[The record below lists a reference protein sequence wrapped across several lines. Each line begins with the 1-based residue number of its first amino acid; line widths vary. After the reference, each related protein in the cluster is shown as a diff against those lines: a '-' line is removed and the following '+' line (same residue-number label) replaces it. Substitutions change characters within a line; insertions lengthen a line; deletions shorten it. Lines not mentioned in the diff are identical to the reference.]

1 MPALNKPRISEPAP
15 LIGQMAGEYR
25 LLRKLGAGG
34 FGAVYEAEHPL
45 LKRRAA
51 VKVLHASSGLDST
64 TVQRFI
70 EEARSASQI
79 RHRHIVDIFS
89 FGTLPNGQYFYV
101 MDLLEGAPLDRYL
114 KEHGRL
120 EPEVALP
127 LLRPIASALDALHA
141 ASIVHRDL
149 KPANIFLAWDSN
161 GEVVPKLLDF
171 GLVKLLAHP
180 SVHTQSG
187 VPMGTP
193 YYMSPEQCRGEHV
206 DARADVYSFG
216 VLCHELLTGAPPF
229 TGDSATAVLVAH
241 VMKDPP
247 RISEVRP
254 ELSPELDEPVLRMLA
269 KLPAARPASAG
280 AALLELEK
288 AARLL
293 GMTLASGPP
302 WLPRPA
308 VTEFEAAPAIGSAST
323 ELASDTP
330 VSALRAVSR
339 GIERATGSRRRLT
352 AVVIAVLA
360 VSLAAVVLTMVR
372 QRPTTPP
379 EALPPS
385 GVAEAP
391 APVSPPPRALP
402 PPAPAPE
409 LPPAPPEQVALT
421 LQGPPGGAVVR
432 LGDRILGDAASPI
445 LLPYGTE
452 PLELTVAA
460 KGYETR
466 KVTVTPNASLELH
479 LTLEP
484 IKRRPGKRSALPRDL
499 ENPF

>member
-1 MPALNKPRISEPAP
+1 MSALNKPRISEPAS

-51 VKVLHASSGLDST
+51 VKVLHSNLGLDST

-149 KPANIFLAWDSN
+149 KPANIFLAWDSS

-193 YYMSPEQCRGEHV
+193 FYMSPEQCRGEQV

-247 RISEVRP
+247 KISELCP

-269 KLPAARPASAG
+269 KVPAERPASAG
-280 AALLELEK
+280 VALVELEK

-308 VTEFEAAPAIGSAST
+308 VTEFEAVPVSGSAST
-323 ELASDTP
+323 EATGETP
-330 VSALRAVSR
+330 VSELRAAS
-339 GIERATGSRRRLT
+339 GAIARAAVARRRLT
-352 AVVIAVLA
+352 MAVIAVLA
-360 VSLAAVVLTMVR
+360 VSLGAVMLTMLRRGGTPPADAPPPAGTAVA
-372 QRPTTPP
+372 PGPANPPPP
-379 EALPPS
+379 EAPPP
-385 GVAEAP
+385 EP
-391 APVSPPPRALP
+391 APR
-402 PPAPAPE
+402 PAA
-409 LPPAPPEQVALT
+409 PEQVALT
-421 LQGPPGGAVVR
+421 LHGPPSGAIVR
-432 LGDRILGDAASPI
+432 HGDRIMGDAASPI
-445 LLPYGTE
+445 LLPYGVE
-452 PLELTVAA
+452 PLELSVAA

-466 KVTVTPNASLELH
+466 SVTVTPNAALELR

-484 IKRRPGKRSALPRDL
+484 SKRRPGRRGALPRDL
-499 ENPF
+499 ESPF